1 MMPDLQNWNVLLV
14 EDEVDAQDVVTSIL
28 NQYNIEVTSAYTAED
43 ALALMQYYRPTLAI
57 IDLALPNMDGWQL
70 LSEMQANPEL
80 AQIPAIAMTAYHST
94 HVAQEAIAA
103 GFVAYFPK
111 PINAHTFVEDLVNV
125 LS

>member
-1 MMPDLQNWNVLLV
+1 MQDLAHWSVLLV
-14 EDEVDAQDVVTSIL
+14 EDEVDAQEVVTSL
-28 NQYNIEVTSAYTAED
+28 LHQYNIEVTSAYSGED
-43 ALALMQYYRPTLAI
+43 ALALLQAGRPTLAI

-70 LSEMQANPEL
+70 LSMMQSDPEL

-111 PINAHTFVEDLVNV
+111 PINARTFVEDLVNV